1 MNALAGERKRIQ
13 IVGAGCPACGQL
25 EADVRAWIARHG
37 IQARVECV
45 DDLVEI
51 LNYRLLALPGLVIDG
66 RVILT
71 GYPPKGRLDRVL
83 LDALTA
89 IR

>member
-1 MNALAGERKRIQ
+1 VNTLAGERRLVQ
-13 IVGAGCPACGQL
+13 IVGAGCPACRQL
-25 EADVRAWIARHG
+25 EADVRAWIAQHR
-37 IQARVECV
+37 IEARVERV
-45 DDLVEI
+45 DDLVDI

-83 LDALTA
+83 HETLAA

>member
-1 MNALAGERKRIQ
+1 MNTFAGEWKRIQ
-13 IVGAGCPACGQL
+13 SVGAGCPACRLL
-25 EADVRAWIARHG
+25 EADVRAWIAQHR
-37 IQARVECV
+37 IEARVERV

-71 GYPPKGRLDRVL
+71 GYPPKDRLDRVL

-89 IR
+89 IW